1 MATTDDRATRKPAK
15 KQKRKVIAIIGGGFG
30 GLYAAKALKRAD
42 VDVILL
48 DKTNH
53 HTFQPL
59 LYQVAT
65 AGLSPADIA
74 TPIRRILRNQDNC
87 TVLMAEVGSIDV
99 GRKELLLAPGYD
111 GDVETIKYDYLIVA
125 TGATHSYFGKAH
137 YARLAPGLKTVD
149 EALLI
154 RQRIFMAYE
163 AAEREPDEDARDALL
178 TFVVVGAGPTGV
190 EMAGALAEIAKKTLV
205 HEFRR
210 IDPSAAKIILLEGG
224 DRILSTY
231 PKTLS
236 DKAQAALDRLGVDV
250 RTNTRVTDMDDDG
263 VLIGDERIASRTIV
277 WAAGVAASPLARS
290 LGAPLDN
297 AGRVE
302 VTPEL
307 TIPKHDNVYVIGDLA
322 SIHQEDGDLVPGV
335 APAAMQGGRH
345 AAKNIL
351 RSIAGEKR
359 LPFHYV
365 DKGSLATIG
374 RAKAVADLHFAKLS
388 GLPAWLAWLLIHIAL
403 LIGFKNRF
411 LVLVQWAWA
420 YFAFDRG
427 SRLIHGMVTPKRA
440 EAPSLPAS
448 RRPALLSGVE
458 DKAVQPPAAT
468 PKRAKKKS
476 AKPSARTD

>member
-1 MATTDDRATRKPAK
+1 MAKID
-15 KQKRKVIAIIGGGFG
+15 RKVVAIIGGGFG
-30 GLYAAKALKRAD
+30 GLYAAKALKNAD
-42 VDVILL
+42 VDVVLL

-74 TPIRRILRNQDNC
+74 TPIRRILRDQDNC
-87 TVLMAEVGSIDV
+87 TVLMAEAARVDV
-99 GRKELLLAPGYD
+99 DKRRIVLGPGYD
-111 GDVETIKYDYLIVA
+111 GDVETIDYDHCIVA

-154 RQRIFMAYE
+154 RQRVFMAYE
-163 AAEREPDEDARDALL
+163 AAEREPDPAARAALL

-210 IDPSAAKIILLEGG
+210 IDPSASKILLLEGG
-224 DRILSTY
+224 ERVLATY
-231 PKTLS
+231 PLELS
-236 DKAQAALDRLGVDV
+236 AKAQRALEQLGVEV
-250 RTNTRVTDMDDDG
+250 RTNTRVTEMDDDG
-263 VLIGDERIASRTIV
+263 VLIGDERIPTKTIV

-290 LGAPLDN
+290 LGAPLDR

-307 TIPKHDNVYVIGDLA
+307 SIPGHDEVYVIGDLA
-322 SIHQEDGDLVPGV
+322 AIHQDGELVPGV
-335 APAAMQGGRH
+335 APAAIQGGRH

-351 RSIAGEKR
+351 RAMRGDER

-365 DKGSLATIG
+365 DRGSLATIG
-374 RAKAVADLHFAKLS
+374 RAAAVADLHFAKLS
-388 GLPAWLAWLLIHIAL
+388 GLPAWIAWLLIHVAL

-411 LVLVQWAWA
+411 IVLVQWAWA

-440 EAPSLPAS
+440 EAPALPSS
-448 RRPALLSGVE
+448 RRPTQLESGDRPLAGE
-458 DKAVQPPAAT
+458 RSAESAVS
-468 PKRAKKKS
+468 RS
-476 AKPSARTD
+476 AVAGS